1 MKKFLLFLLSLYS
14 IVALAQTTIS
24 TNFTNNNGSSIVTF
38 NFQNTNATDV
48 IITEIASVTGTSVAN
63 SATLWYKPTAINQTT
78 MAVNTGTGWTQVA
91 TQSFTG
97 VANTTTNVGQPM
109 LTGLNLIV
117 PAGATYG
124 LCLSLTSSLRY
135 STITAGSYTFTGG
148 GCNLITGTDIGFGGT
163 LTSGINNRGFIGSVS
178 FISGSAC
185 TGTPNAGSTASSVNP
200 VCPSVPFNLSM
211 VNATFTSGLTYQWQS
226 APSATGPWT
235 NISGANTSS
244 FSATQTV
251 DTWFQCIVTCSA
263 TAQAS
268 TSLPL
273 FVTTNTFLNCYCSS
287 TATSVANQ
295 DIINVTLSTMNN
307 SSSCTTTGGAG
318 SVQSLY
324 SNYTTTVPAPI
335 LAPGVVYPFSVEI
348 GTCTINS
355 SNWTKAWIDFNQ
367 NGLFTDAGEEVY
379 SSATFT
385 SGPHFELGSITV
397 PTSAVL
403 GITRMRVVNVGTTVT
418 TGVNPCGTYTTG
430 ETEDYFVTIAA
441 PPTCPQPSAPTL
453 ISSSLNSATIDWNP
467 GGSESQWEIQYGP
480 QGFALG
486 TGTNISVNAHPYTIG
501 GLNSYGF
508 YQAYV
513 RAICSPGDSS
523 YWTPSVSW
531 NTYNQ
536 GQYID
541 WNSECPTGGFMD
553 ISSTGTAANLA
564 YLGETG
570 VTLPF
575 SLLYQGQLISNATI
589 GNNGGM
595 KLGTTTAQVNLVMEA
610 GNGLYPFIQSLYTS
624 YPIGSGG
631 VFYQQ
636 VGTSPNSKF
645 IVQWK
650 NLPHYNSPVF
660 PDGASFEL
668 IIEETTNEIY
678 YVYDDVLMGSALW
691 DYGQDAEIG
700 VRGTQNINV
709 SMNDN
714 TYLQNNSCV
723 HFYYTDCPKPS
734 ALTASYIAPDQA
746 MYTWTASAANE
757 TTWTVIYG
765 PSGFDPLTGG
775 TTMLVNTN
783 SALLSNLTPLQTYDV
798 YVYSECSAGLT
809 SDALT
814 TSFTAPPFCSNPTS
828 FTASVGIDSLM
839 SSWFW
844 TPYTTMFPASGF
856 NIQVVAQDSVLYT
869 GTVYAVDNNLS
880 DTTFNASWYPGQAID
895 VYVQA
900 VCGQDTSAYVGPI
913 SLIMPITNDN
923 VCGAE
928 PITVNATGILYNNT
942 GATVDPAENTIAPA
956 VTGLQTTTGWA
967 SNTLNN
973 TTWFS
978 FIAPPSG
985 NVRINATGV
994 NYTGQMAVYFSTDC
1008 SIYPTFNL
1016 LAANDDA
1023 LEGGSAAANFT
1034 VCGLTPGTLY
1044 YVLHDGSTN
1053 TTGAYTIAISE
1064 ITLNAG
1070 VSGEVL
1076 DICYGASVNLFNGIA
1091 NYQLGGTWD
1100 AQLSLV
1106 NVNGNT
1112 FDSYGYA
1119 AMLFNFDYTLQDGC
1133 ATDVSTTQVTVHEA
1147 PSAGNDGTVNVCL
1160 NEPIDLWLGL
1170 SGNIDMNGNWFDP
1183 NNVNLGGSLDTA
1195 ANIAGQFNYD
1205 YIVSNGGICP
1215 NDTSNVLVIV
1225 DGSCDYTAN
1234 LNELAQYISI
1244 YPNPTKGDLI
1254 LQWSGAD
1261 QAMVT
1266 VYDIQGKMVIS
1277 TQAVDNNM
1285 NISLN
1290 NCENGVYLI
1299 QVESNHAKVVQRI
1312 IKN

>member
-1 MKKFLLFLLSLYS
+1 MKKLLLVLMSLYAAIS
-14 IVALAQTTIS
+14 FSQSTIS
-24 TNFTNNNGSSIVTF
+24 TNFTNNNGSSIITF

-48 IITEIASVTGTSVAN
+48 VITEIASATGLSGSNT
-63 SATLWYKPTAINQTT
+63 ATLWYNPVPINQTT

-91 TQSFTG
+91 SQPFTG

-148 GCNLITGTDIGFGGT
+148 GCNILTGTNIGFGGT

-178 FISGSAC
+178 FISGTNCS
-185 TGTPNAGSTASSVNP
+185 GTPNAGSTAASVNP
-200 VCPSVPFNLSM
+200 VCPSVPFNLSLA
-211 VNATFTSGLTYQWQS
+211 NATFTSGLNYQWQS
-226 APSATGPWT
+226 AMNPLGPWT
-235 NISGANTSS
+235 NIAGATTSTYSASQVMNTYY
-244 FSATQTV
+244 
-251 DTWFQCIVTCSA
+251 QCIVSCATSGQVDTSSA
-263 TAQAS
+263 
-268 TSLPL
+268 LY
-273 FVTTNTFLNCYCSS
+273 VTTNTYLNCYCTS
-287 TATSVANQ
+287 TATSTTYG
-295 DIINVTLSTMNN
+295 DIQRVQLNTIDNSSTGCTGTYSDYTNLSTLVVPGVTYPMQLDLMN
-307 SSSCTTTGGAG
+307 CTGGT
-318 SVQSLY
+318 Y
-324 SNYTTTVPAPI
+324 SY
-335 LAPGVVYPFSVEI
+335 
-348 GTCTINS
+348 GTRV
-355 SNWTKAWIDFNQ
+355 WIDCDH
-367 NGLFTDAGEEVY
+367 NGLFDTYELLQDSYNSLPSLVSVNVPFNITIPPTAL
-379 SSATFT
+379 
-385 SGPHFELGSITV
+385 SGL
-397 PTSAVL
+397 
-403 GITRMRVVNVGTTVT
+403 TRMRIVIVESNATPS
-418 TGVNPCGTYTTG
+418 PCGTYTWG
-430 ETEDYFVTIAA
+430 ETEDYMVNISA
-441 PPTCPQPSAPTL
+441 PPTCPQPTNFALNQATL
-453 ISSSLNSATIDWNP
+453 VDAQVSWTA
-467 GGSESQWEIQYGP
+467 GGSETQWQIQYGL

-486 TGTNISVNAHPYTIG
+486 SGTTLNVTTNPYTIT
-501 GLNSYGF
+501 GLTPNSF
-508 YQAYV
+508 YQAYI
-513 RAICSPGDSS
+513 RAVCSAGDSS
-523 YWTPSVSW
+523 YWTPVLSF
-531 NTYNQ
+531 NTFNQ
-536 GQYID
+536 GEYID
-541 WNSECPTGGFMD
+541 WNADCPTGGFQD
-553 ISSTGTAANLA
+553 ISATGTAANLA
-564 YLGETG
+564 YLGEVG
-570 VTLPF
+570 ITLPF
-575 SLLYQGQLISNATI
+575 PLLYEGTLINTATI

-709 SMNDN
+709 SMNN
-714 TYLQNNSCV
+714 SSYLQNNSCV
-723 HFYYTDCPKPS
+723 HFYYTNCPKPS
-734 ALTASYIAPDQA
+734 NLTASYIAPDQA

-757 TTWTVIYG
+757 TNWTVIYG
-765 PSGFDPLTGG
+765 PAGFDPTTGG
-775 TTMLVNTN
+775 TTLTTNTN
-783 SALLSNLTPLQTYDV
+783 TILLANLTPLQTYDV

-809 SDALT
+809 SDGLFT
-814 TSFTAPPFCSNPTS
+814 TFTAPPFCSNPTA
-828 FTASVGIDSLM
+828 FTANVGIDSLM

-844 TPYTTMFPASGF
+844 TPYTTMFPATGF
-856 NIQVVAQDSVLYT
+856 NIQVVSQDSALYT
-869 GTVYAVDNNLS
+869 GTVYSVDNNFN
-880 DTTFNASWYPGQAID
+880 DTTWNANWYPGQAID
-895 VYVQA
+895 VYLQA

-928 PITVNATGILYNNT
+928 PISVNAPGILYNNT
-942 GATVDPAENTIAPA
+942 GATVDPSENTIAPA
-956 VTGLQTTTGWA
+956 VTGAQTTTGWA
-967 SNTLNN
+967 TNTLNN

-994 NYTGQMAVYFSTDC
+994 NYTGQMAVYFGTDC
-1008 SIYPTFNL
+1008 SIFPTFNL

-1023 LEGGSAAANFT
+1023 IEGGSSAANFT
-1034 VCGLTPGTLY
+1034 VCGLTPGTMY

-1053 TTGAYTIAISE
+1053 ATGAYTIAISE
-1064 ITLNAG
+1064 ISLNAG
-1070 VSGEVL
+1070 VPGEVI

-1091 NYQLGGTWD
+1091 NYQLGGIWD

-1119 AMLFNFDYTLQDGC
+1119 TMLFNFDYTMQDGC
-1133 ATDVSTTQVTVHEA
+1133 ASDVSTAQVNVHEA

-1170 SGNIDMNGNWFDP
+1170 SGNIDMNGNWYDP

-1205 YIVSNGGICP
+1205 YIVGNGGICP

-1225 DGSCDYTAN
+1225 DGSCDYTAY
-1234 LNELAQYISI
+1234 LEELAQGLNVF
-1244 YPNPTKGDLI
+1244 PNPTTGLFTVE
-1254 LQWSGAD
+1254 LNGLPGA
-1261 QAMVT
+1261 T
-1266 VYDIQGKMVIS
+1266 ITIYDIHGKMLIS
-1277 TQAVDNNM
+1277 TQKLENQM
-1285 NISLN
+1285 NFSLN
-1290 NCENGVYLI
+1290 EYENGVYLVH
-1299 QVESNHAKVVQRI
+1299 VESNHAKVVQRI